1 MYLSPHDLLVMTA
14 AGLAPPRQPDLHRD
28 RPTPTGAAV
37 RRRPRRR
44 SAALRRKLGRLLL
57 RAGVRLLRSARVL
70 EGAGRPRPC
79 PQGLPA

>member
-14 AGLAPPRQPDLHRD
+14 AGLAPPRQLDFHPD

-44 SAALRRKLGRLLL
+44 TAALRRKLGHLLL
-57 RAGVRLLRSARVL
+57 RAGVRLLRSTRTAER
-70 EGAGRPRPC
+70 GRPRPC
-79 PQGLPA
+79 PQGVPA